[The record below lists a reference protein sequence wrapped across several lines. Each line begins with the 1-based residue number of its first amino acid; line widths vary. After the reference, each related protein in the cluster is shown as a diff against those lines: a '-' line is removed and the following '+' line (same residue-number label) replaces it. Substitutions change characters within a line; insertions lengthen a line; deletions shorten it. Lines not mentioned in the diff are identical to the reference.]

1 MDSQNTLLINGS
13 IYPFEAGE
21 TILEV
26 ARRNGIYIP
35 TLCHLE
41 GTKNTGACRVC
52 LVEVKGARGLV
63 ASCAMPA
70 GKDMEVRTDT
80 PKVTEERRFVIA
92 LLMISGNHNCAA
104 RGDGASDWT
113 DFQLDT
119 REYDHS
125 TELCDAYGACELQA
139 LAYRYQVH
147 ELIDE
152 MRLHNLEQ
160 KYPFEDAND
169 FILRDFSRCIL
180 CGRCV
185 KACNEIQVNNAISFG
200 YRGVEA
206 KIVTRGDVS
215 LAESDCVFCG
225 ECIQRCPVG
234 ALVEKNNR
242 YSTRIW
248 DLERTKSTCGH
259 CGTGC
264 SVDLFTRDGVLVRTS
279 GNNAGPANHGSL
291 CNRGRYGND
300 FISHADRL
308 TQPLVRKDNTL
319 VETTWDAAL
328 DQVALSL
335 AEVKKAHGPGSIAG
349 ILSANATN
357 EDAFAMRRYFTEVL
371 GSPNLDNSARLTDAD
386 ALEALRPMLGAAA
399 ATGSLSDLNTAD
411 LVFLVGADA
420 TISHPVIGSAVKRAA
435 RREGAALIVIDPGE
449 PDITRHARHHLR
461 PKAGTE
467 LAVLGGLL
475 KVILDEKL
483 YDKKV
488 TLGDLPALVTS
499 VQSWTPSHVQEISGV
514 PADQL
519 VDVARAY
526 AAASDAATVFG
537 AGVNRS
543 ATAPELVK
551 ALADLAILCGG
562 GLLPLREQCNT
573 QGVMDLGCTPG
584 PDGVHADGLAKA
596 IVDGQV
602 KALLVCGEDPA
613 VTVPGLATGGVLD
626 KLDLLVV
633 HDIFPGETSRKA
645 DVVLPAL
652 SFLETEGTF
661 TNTERRVQRVRK
673 ALEGPGDARSSWSMF
688 SALAASAEANFG
700 YGTASEVFDSLAAA
714 TPTYAEMSHARLDEV
729 GGIQWTFPAT
739 ETGAEGLTALAPPR
753 PPLPQSPDYS
763 YVLTLTDGV
772 RRPTHHSAV
781 SGSSKGPQVEINP
794 EDAAKLGLQDG
805 NKVRILSRIGLA
817 TEAAVILSDRP
828 PQGALLAALL
838 PHSPALARLFGRSA
852 PGSSVGAARMTCAV
866 KLQKQ

>member
-26 ARRNGIYIP
+26 ARRNGIFIP

-41 GTKNTGACRVC
+41 ETKNTGACRVC

-80 PKVTEERRFVIA
+80 PKVTEARRFVIA

-104 RGDGASDWT
+104 RGDGGGDWT
-113 DFQLDT
+113 DFQLGT

-125 TELCDAYGACELQA
+125 SELCDAYASCELQA

-147 ELIDE
+147 ELVE
-152 MRLHNLEQ
+152 QMRLDNLEQ
-160 KYPFEDAND
+160 KYPFEEAND

-206 KIVTRGDVS
+206 KIVTRGDVT
-215 LAESDCVFCG
+215 LADSDCVFCG

-234 ALVEKNNR
+234 ALVEKDNR
-242 YSTRIW
+242 YTARLW
-248 DLERTKSTCGH
+248 DLERTQSTCGH

-264 SVDLFTRDGVLVRTS
+264 SVDLFTRDGALVRTS
-279 GNNAGPANHGSL
+279 GTDTGHANHGSL

-300 FISHADRL
+300 FAGHADRL
-308 TQPLVRKDNTL
+308 AQPMVRKDNAQ
-319 VETTWDAAL
+319 VETSWDAAL
-328 DQVALSL
+328 DHVAMSL
-335 AEVKKAHGPGSIAG
+335 AEIKKAHGPGSIAG

-371 GSPNLDNSARLTDAD
+371 GSPNLDSSARLTDAD
-386 ALEALRPMLGAAA
+386 AVDALRPLLGGAA
-399 ATGSLSDLNTAD
+399 ATGSLSDLNAAD
-411 LVFLVGADA
+411 LVLLVGADI
-420 TISHPVIGSAVKRAA
+420 TSSHPVAGSAVKRAA
-435 RREGAALIVIDPGE
+435 RREGGTLIVIDSGE
-449 PDITRHARHHLR
+449 PDIARHARHHLR
-461 PKAGTE
+461 PKPGTE

-483 YDKKV
+483 YDAAS
-488 TLGDLPALVTS
+488 GDVSVLEAS
-499 VQSWTPSHVQEISGV
+499 VQSWTAARVQEVAGV

-519 VDVARAY
+519 VDVARAF
-526 AAASDAATVFG
+526 AAASSAATIFG
-537 AGVNRS
+537 AGVNR
-543 ATAPELVK
+543 AAAAPELVK
-551 ALADLAILCGG
+551 ALANLALLCGA

-573 QGVMDLGCTPG
+573 QGVLDLGCTPG

-596 IVDGQV
+596 IVDGQI

-613 VTVPGLATGGVLD
+613 VTVPGLGTAGVLD

-652 SFLETEGTF
+652 SFLEMDGTF
-661 TNTERRVQRVRK
+661 TNTERRVQRVRA
-673 ALEGPGDARSSWSMF
+673 ALSGPGDARTAWSTF
-688 SALAASAEANFG
+688 SALAANAKADFG
-700 YGTASEVFDSLAAA
+700 YGTASEVFDALAAA
-714 TPTYAEMSHARLDEV
+714 TPEYNEMSHASLDET

-739 ETGAEGLTALAPPR
+739 GTEGLTALAPPR

-763 YVLTLTDGV
+763 YVLTLEDSV
-772 RRPTHHSAV
+772 RRPFHHSAV
-781 SGSSKGPQVEINP
+781 SGTSQGPQVEINP
-794 EDAAKLGLQDG
+794 EDAESLGLQDG
-805 NKVRILSRIGLA
+805 AKVRILSRTGLA

-828 PQGALLAALL
+828 PRGALLAALL
-838 PHSPALARLFGRSA
+838 PHSAALARLLGRSA
-852 PGSSVGAARMTCAV
+852 PGSSVAAARMTCAV

>member
-41 GTKNTGACRVC
+41 ETKNTGACRVC

-80 PKVTEERRFVIA
+80 PKVTEARRFVIA

-104 RGDGASDWT
+104 RGDGGGDWT

-125 TELCDAYGACELQA
+125 SELCDAYASCELQA

-147 ELIDE
+147 ELVE
-152 MRLHNLEQ
+152 QMRLENLEQ
-160 KYPFEDAND
+160 KYPFEEAND

-234 ALVEKNNR
+234 ALVEKDNR
-242 YSTRIW
+242 YTARIW
-248 DLERTKSTCGH
+248 ELERTHSTCGH

-279 GNNAGPANHGSL
+279 GTDTGPVNHGSL
-291 CNRGRYGND
+291 CKRGRYGND
-300 FISHADRL
+300 FASHADRL
-308 TQPLVRKDNTL
+308 AQPLVRKDNAL
-319 VETTWDAAL
+319 EETTWDAAL
-328 DQVALSL
+328 DHVALSL
-335 AEVKKAHGPGSIAG
+335 AEIQKAHGPGSIAG

-371 GSPNLDNSARLTDAD
+371 GSPNLDSSARLTDAD
-386 ALEALRPMLGAAA
+386 ALDALRPLLGAAA

-411 LVFLVGADA
+411 LVLLVGADI
-420 TISHPVIGSAVKRAA
+420 TRSHPVVGSAVKRAA
-435 RREGAALIVIDPGE
+435 RREGAALIVIDAGD

-475 KVILDEKL
+475 RVILDEKL
-483 YDKKV
+483 YGDAV
-488 TLGDLPALVTS
+488 IGDLAALDAS
-499 VQSWTPSHVQEISGV
+499 VQSWTPSRVQEVAGV

-526 AAASDAATVFG
+526 AAASAAATIFG
-537 AGVNRS
+537 AGMNRS

-551 ALADLAILCGG
+551 ALANLALLCGG

-602 KALLVCGEDPA
+602 KALLVCGDDPA
-613 VTVPGLATGGVLD
+613 VTVPGLGTAGVMD

-673 ALEGPGDARSSWSMF
+673 ALEGPGEARAAWSMF
-688 SALAASAEANFG
+688 SALAASAKADFG
-700 YGTASEVFDSLAAA
+700 FGTASEVFDALAAA
-714 TPTYAEMSHARLDEV
+714 TPEYKEMSHARLDEV
-729 GGIQWTFPAT
+729 GGIQWTFPTA
-739 ETGAEGLTALAPPR
+739 GAEGLTALAPPR

-763 YVLTLTDGV
+763 YVLTLTNAV
-772 RRPTHHSAV
+772 RRPSHHSAV
-781 SGSSKGPQVEINP
+781 SGNSEGTQVEINP
-794 EDAAKLGLQDG
+794 EDAANLGLQDG
-805 NKVRILSRIGLA
+805 DKVRVLSRTGLA
-817 TEAAVILSDRP
+817 TEAAVVLSDRP

-838 PHSPALARLFGRSA
+838 PHSAALVRLFGRSA
-852 PGSSVGAARMTCAV
+852 PGSTVGAARMTCAV